1 MEIKNIFSNFKNGL
15 IKSRENLKGKIEQ
28 LIKKSKDK
36 EMFLEQLEEMLILS
50 DIGVSATEEIV
61 NYFDKINF
69 KEYSRNDFEYFKDQ
83 LKRMLIEMLNHSSNS
98 IEINEDRL
106 NVIMVVG
113 VNGSGKT
120 SAVGKMAF
128 KFKGE
133 DKKILLVPADTFR
146 AAAIKQLDILANGAG
161 VEIIKSTENADP
173 ASVVYDGIHAAK
185 ARKNNLVIIDTAGRL
200 HNKVNLMNELK
211 KIKKVAKKEAGE
223 NASLEILQTI
233 DATMGQNGIFQAKS
247 FHESLGVNGLIL
259 TKMDG
264 TAKGGIV
271 VAIKK
276 DLNIP
281 VKLISFGEKLD
292 NLHYFENDKFVNAL
306 ID

>member
-1 MEIKNIFSNFKNGL
+1 LEIKNIFSNFKNGL